1 VERPQRSE
9 DERPCG
15 GRAPSEDCSSK
26 AVDFILTLGVVSSP
40 NSVSA
45 NTLTGLS
52 AEIGHLRTALEAVAD
67 RVRQHE
73 ERLRHIEAR
82 QPRRKAN

>member
-1 VERPQRSE
+1 MERPQRSE

-45 NTLTGLS
+45 N
-52 AEIGHLRTALEAVAD
+52 ILREGVEFGALVDALATPAD
-67 RVRQHE
+67 HE
-73 ERLRHIEAR
+73 
-82 QPRRKAN
+82 